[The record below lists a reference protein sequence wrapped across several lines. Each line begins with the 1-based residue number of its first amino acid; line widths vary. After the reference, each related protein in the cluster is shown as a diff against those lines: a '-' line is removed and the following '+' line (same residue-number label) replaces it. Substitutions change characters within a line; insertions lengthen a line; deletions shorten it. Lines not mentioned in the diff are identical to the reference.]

1 MIELEV
7 GFNSHMIYPLHKFL
21 FFVYNFFLKVDDPVG
36 ATVVHGIGGIWGVWA
51 VGLFA
56 EDPLPL
62 ETTSGRK
69 GLFKGGGW

>member
-1 MIELEV
+1 
-7 GFNSHMIYPLHKFL
+7 
-21 FFVYNFFLKVDDPVG
+21 VG
-36 ATVVHGIGGIWGVWA
+36 ATIVHGLSGVWGVVA